1 MNRSHIAWALIGA
14 LLLCVPGAVASQF
27 CDTALLVIDMQTIYL
42 SHAALANVDGLPILP
57 KVAATIE
64 AARSAGVPVIYAKN
78 LDSRVSEDDEEL
90 NFPELITPVPGD
102 IVVTKRD
109 PDPFK
114 ETVLKSILE
123 ARDVTRLIICGI
135 WSSCCVKDAILAA
148 TRLGFEVIVVAD
160 AHGDSVLR
168 IPEIA
173 TLNATWD
180 AMTGVSAVRLEE
192 IAFGSFC
199 R

>member
-1 MNRSHIAWALIGA
+1 MNRKHIALAVIGA
-14 LLLCVPGAVASQF
+14 LAVGALPISASQF

-42 SHAALANVDGLPILP
+42 SHAVLVNADGLPILP
-57 KVAATIE
+57 KVAAAID

-78 LDSRVSEDDEEL
+78 LDARVPEDDEEL
-90 NFPELITPVPGD
+90 DFPELIAPVDGD

-114 ETVLKSILE
+114 ETVLESILD
-123 ARDVTRLIICGI
+123 ARGVTRLVVCGV
-135 WSSCCVKDAILAA
+135 WSTCCVKDAILAA
-148 TRLGFEVIVVAD
+148 VRLGIDVVVVAD

-168 IPEIA
+168 ISEIGD
-173 TLNATWD
+173 LNGTWN
-180 AMTGVSAVRLEE
+180 AMDGVKAARLEE
-192 IAFGSFC
+192 IAFGSLC

>member
-1 MNRSHIAWALIGA
+1 MNRSHIVWVLIGV
-14 LLLCVPGAVASQF
+14 LLLCASSASASQS

-57 KVAATIE
+57 KVAAAIE

-78 LDSRVSEDDEEL
+78 LDSRVPEDDEEL
-90 NFPELITPVPGD
+90 NFPELIAPIKGD
-102 IVVTKRD
+102 IVVAKRD
-109 PDPFK
+109 PNPFK
-114 ETVLKSILE
+114 ETPLEAILE
-123 ARDVTRLIICGI
+123 ARGIVRLIICGI
-135 WSSCCVKDAILAA
+135 WSTCCVKDAIAA
-148 TRLGFEVIVVAD
+148 AKRLGLEVVVVAD

-192 IAFGSFC
+192 IAFGSLC